1 MKVSPHAMLG
11 QRFNISDIGGE
22 VNVSHLLS
30 SVSEHAYP
38 IREDQGCA
46 SMEQIEALASVLFVF
61 EAGIK
66 TLLNT

>member
-1 MKVSPHAMLG
+1 MLF

-30 SVSEHAYP
+30 NVSEHAYP

-46 SMEQIEALASVLFVF
+46 SMKQIEALASVLFVF
-61 EAGIK
+61 GARM
-66 TLLNT
+66 